1 MVSEAAREQAEK
13 NCSEKQRQ
21 QRRSCRFGYFHSF
34 RHRFGVSDGKIVP
47 VREKRKGGRTRLAS
61 TNVGST
67 LLATCPSVAHAS
79 YTGGS
84 ADADAAEAKDAS
96 AKATPASLGMAVF
109 RFAGR
114 DEAKE
119 GYSRVARSVRR
130 RRWWCAEARV
140 GAGSTETWGGG
151 SRKCVADGFAGLRE
165 GKCGNQQ
172 THPLFTSF
180 SKIISP
186 KS

>member
-165 GKCGNQQ
+165 GKCGNQE
-172 THPLFTSF
+172 THPLFTT